1 MDFLNELEKFA
12 RENKIPVLLNDSAG
26 FLANFVK
33 DGNYCNILEIGTA
46 IGYSGSIMLLA
57 NKKAKLTT
65 IEKNEESFNRA
76 VQTFKSLNLSSR
88 TTQILGDGFEEIQK
102 LYAQNKKFDLIFLDG
117 PKGQY
122 LKYYP
127 VLLNMLQKNGCLL
140 VDNVLFKGFVRSNE
154 DVGHKK
160 RAMINKLRQFL
171 NEIETRP
178 DLNTTIHQIGDG
190 IAEIY
195 LKDNSTS
202 N

>member
-12 RENKIPVLLNDSAG
+12 RDNKIPVLLSDSAG

-33 DGNYCNILEIGTA
+33 QKQFCNILEIGTA

-57 NKKAKLTT
+57 SPNARLTT

-76 VQTFKSLNLSSR
+76 TQTFKSLNLSGR

-102 LYAQNKKFDLIFLDG
+102 LCAQGLKFDLIFLDG

-140 VDNVLFKGFVRSNE
+140 ADNVLFRGLVRSQQ
-154 DVGHKK
+154 DVGHKQ
-160 RAMINKLRQFL
+160 RAMVNKLRQFL
-171 NEIETRP
+171 HEIETRP
-178 DLNTTIHQIGDG
+178 DLSTTIHQIGDG

-195 LKDNSTS
+195 VKDN
-202 N
+202 